1 MIKQNM
7 RRFLYHYLL
16 PYGALLLGKIVN
28 LTYRVKLFDAGKEC
42 KILDN
47 GGGLIY
53 SSWHQ
58 RFFPGISFFSKR
70 KPIAIIVSRSRDG
83 AFISRILEL
92 LGWYAVRGSS
102 SRGGSGA
109 LRKVKRLALSGYR
122 IGHIVDG
129 PKGPSGVVKAGL
141 LKISQFAGI
150 PIVPTIISA
159 QKKWVFNS
167 WDRFM
172 IPKPFSRVIIRFGD
186 PIYVSPH
193 LSADELEK
201 RRLFVEQRLRELY
214 HDTDLIWTHSRKI
227 SEVFT

>member
-7 RRFLYHYLL
+7 RRFLYRYLL

-28 LTYRVKLFDAGKEC
+28 LTYRVKLFDAEKEC

-83 AFISRILEL
+83 TFISRILEL

-129 PKGPSGVVKAGL
+129 PKGPSGVVKTGL
-141 LKISQFAGI
+141 LKIAQFAGI

-186 PIYVSPH
+186 PIYVAPH
-193 LSADELEK
+193 LGEDELEK

-214 HDTDLIWTHSRKI
+214 HDTDLIWTHPGKI